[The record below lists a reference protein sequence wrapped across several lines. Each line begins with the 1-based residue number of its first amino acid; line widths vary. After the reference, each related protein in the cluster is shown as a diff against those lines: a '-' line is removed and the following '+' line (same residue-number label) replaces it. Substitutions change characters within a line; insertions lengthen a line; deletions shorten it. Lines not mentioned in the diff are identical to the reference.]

1 MYRNGLASQ
10 WYGGSRA
17 TSRSSHSLGYTTTKN
32 MDFLELRKNLC
43 GCYVTVPTMFHD
55 EGLELNLPAMA
66 EHVQFLID
74 GGVTTGTG
82 VLLAGGGAG
91 DFSTMTVQERIQ
103 VGKTVVEAAA
113 GKIPVVMGAQTT
125 STRDLIE
132 LAKAA
137 ADVGADYIQVS
148 PPFYFE
154 HTEGD
159 FQEHLDTVISSVD
172 IGLIVYNT
180 FWTSMGVSYQ
190 GVERLVEIPN
200 VSGLKWAVND
210 IGFMEFDEVVSAF
223 SSQISVIDNQN
234 RFVSSHILGA
244 RSIELHI
251 CNHWPQFGVQLYRLL
266 QEKRYEEVQLEMV
279 RVILPFMSL
288 WKEMEKY
295 TSGDGYLDKLC
306 MELVGL
312 PSSRCRPPTRDVRER
327 FRDAARQMLIDCG
340 TPGVLDK

>member
-1 MYRNGLASQ
+1 MN
-10 WYGGSRA
+10 
-17 TSRSSHSLGYTTTKN
+17 
-32 MDFLELRKNLC
+32 FLELRKNLC
-43 GCYVTVPTMFHD
+43 GCYVTVPSMFHD
-55 EGLELNLPAMA
+55 EGLELNLAAMA

-82 VLLAGGGAG
+82 VLLTGGGAG
-91 DFSTMTVQERIQ
+91 DFSTMTVEERIQ

-113 GKIPVVMGAQTT
+113 GRIPVVMGAQTT
-125 STRDLIE
+125 STRELIE
-132 LAKAA
+132 LARAA
-137 ADVGADYIQVS
+137 ADIGADYIQVS
-148 PPFYFE
+148 PPFYFG

-159 FQEHLDTVISSVD
+159 FHEHLDAVVEAVD

-180 FWTSMGVSYQ
+180 FWTSMGISFQ

-210 IGFMEFDEVVSAF
+210 TGFMEFDEVVSAF
-223 SSQISVIDNQN
+223 SSQISIIDNQN

-251 CNHWPQFGVQLYRLL
+251 CNHWPQYGVRLYRLL

-306 MELVGL
+306 IEAVGL
-312 PSSRCRPPTRDVRER
+312 NSSRNRPPTRDVRPLYLEKAKEKRCSTKSGDTKKRCER
-327 FRDAARQMLIDCG
+327 ESSLQGIG
-340 TPGVLDK
+340 

>member
-1 MYRNGLASQ
+1 MYKRQ
-10 WYGGSRA
+10 
-17 TSRSSHSLGYTTTKN
+17 
-32 MDFLELRKNLC
+32 
-43 GCYVTVPTMFHD
+43 
-55 EGLELNLPAMA
+55 
-66 EHVQFLID
+66 
-74 GGVTTGTG
+74 
-82 VLLAGGGAG
+82 
-91 DFSTMTVQERIQ
+91 
-103 VGKTVVEAAA
+103 
-113 GKIPVVMGAQTT
+113 
-125 STRDLIE
+125 
-132 LAKAA
+132 
-137 ADVGADYIQVS
+137 
-148 PPFYFE
+148 E

-234 RFVSSHILGA
+234 RFVSSHIMGA

-251 CNHWPQFGVQLYRLL
+251 CNHWPQFGVRLYRLL

-295 TSGDGYLDKLC
+295 TSGDGYLD
-306 MELVGL
+306 
-312 PSSRCRPPTRDVRER
+312 
-327 FRDAARQMLIDCG
+327 
-340 TPGVLDK
+340 

>member
-1 MYRNGLASQ
+1 MLEPII
-10 WYGGSRA
+10 SR
-17 TSRSSHSLGYTTTKN
+17 
-32 MDFLELRKNLC
+32 C
-43 GCYVTVPTMFHD
+43 P
-55 EGLELNLPAMA
+55 
-66 EHVQFLID
+66 
-74 GGVTTGTG
+74 
-82 VLLAGGGAG
+82 
-91 DFSTMTVQERIQ
+91 
-103 VGKTVVEAAA
+103 
-113 GKIPVVMGAQTT
+113 
-125 STRDLIE
+125 
-132 LAKAA
+132 
-137 ADVGADYIQVS
+137 
-148 PPFYFE
+148 PPFYFA

-159 FQEHLDTVISSVD
+159 FHEHLDAVVVAVD

-180 FWTSMGVSYQ
+180 FWTSMGLSFQ

-210 IGFMEFDEVVSAF
+210 TGFMEFDEVVSAF
-223 SSQISVIDNQN
+223 SSQISIIDNQN

-251 CNHWPQFGVQLYRLL
+251 CNHWPQFGVRLYQLLE
-266 QEKRYEEVQLEMV
+266 EKRYEEVQLEMV

-327 FRDAARQMLIDCG
+327 FREAARDMLISCG
-340 TPGVLDK
+340 TPGVITG